1 MLSFVLRA
9 ATLAVMIPAFILG
22 GRPPRDD
29 RELAATTLRTC
40 RWARRGCRVM
50 GIRVRRRAVRWPCTG
65 SGGMLALNHLSW
77 IDPIIMAAIHP
88 AVFVTSAETGEHP
101 LLGRICASA
110 GCVFMERRSRRGLG
124 AERNRL
130 GILMGNL
137 PVVIFPEAT
146 SSNGATVLPFKP
158 ATFAAAIAARVPV
171 ALLALRYR
179 ALDGRRVCAR
189 NRDRVCWYG
198 TMTFFSHLAGV
209 LRIRRI
215 DAELDGI
222 GALETAG
229 ISDRKALAVRAH
241 ATVSSFLHPHA
252 PGAAPAWA

>member
-9 ATLAVMIPAFILG
+9 ATLAVMIPTFIVG

-50 GIRVRRRAVRWPCTG
+50 GIRVRRRAVRWPRAG

-88 AVFVTSAETGEHP
+88 SVFVTSAETGEHP

-110 GCVFMERRSRRGLG
+110 GCVFMERRKRRGLE
-124 AERNRL
+124 AERDRL
-130 GILMGNL
+130 GELMARL

-146 SSNGATVLPFKP
+146 SSNGASVLPFKP
-158 ATFAAAIAARVPV
+158 ATFAAAMAACVPI

-179 ALDGRRVCAR
+179 ALDGRRVGAR

-198 TMTFFSHLAGV
+198 VASFLPHLAGV

-215 DAELDGI
+215 DVELDGI

-229 ISDRKALAVRAH
+229 VSDRKALAARAH
-241 ATVSSFLHPHA
+241 AAVSSFLHPHA
-252 PGAAPAWA
+252 LGA